1 MSPTFII
8 FSYLDSA
15 SSSIRTRIRSRSEPR
30 VIRIPGDGTN
40 VRRSQSSSN
49 FRPRF
54 PSGCDCL
61 QAPTIVQRFRALD
74 DRGLLSPVFRQRP
87 RPPTSSHV
95 LDLRS
100 ATEAPSG
107 GLRPTSPSFRKVE
120 PSDSRGFRRLRTT
133 RRTEEGRSAELQPLS
148 RAENRLNRAPFFLCF
163 SRERETLCDIPAVE
177 TDYTGFYTL
186 TLLLLTLIS
195 PYITHHEEPKCSK
208 TYRCSHKSK
217 IYNQ

>member
-1 MSPTFII
+1 MFSSPILLLRLANERAAPIRRRQINPFGQQ
-8 FSYLDSA
+8 A
-15 SSSIRTRIRSRSEPR
+15 SSSEPPTTDDREPTIQGEPR

-40 VRRSQSSSN
+40 VRRGQSSSN
-49 FRPRF
+49 FGPRF
-54 PSGCDCL
+54 PSGRDCL

-107 GLRPTSPSFRKVE
+107 GLRPTSPSFRQVE
-120 PSDSRGFRRLRTT
+120 PSDSREFRRLRTT

-148 RAENRLNRAPFFLCF
+148 RAKNRLNRAPFFLCF
-163 SRERETLCDIPAVE
+163 SRERETLCDIPAV
-177 TDYTGFYTL
+177 
-186 TLLLLTLIS
+186 
-195 PYITHHEEPKCSK
+195 
-208 TYRCSHKSK
+208 
-217 IYNQ
+217 